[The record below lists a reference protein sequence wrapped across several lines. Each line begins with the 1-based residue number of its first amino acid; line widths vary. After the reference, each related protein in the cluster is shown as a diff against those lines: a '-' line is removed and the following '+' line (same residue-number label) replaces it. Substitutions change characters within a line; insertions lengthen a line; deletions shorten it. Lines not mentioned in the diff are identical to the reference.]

1 MALVHHATL
10 TPTKQ
15 ELVAGWMP
23 TRPWSGGRTIADKLA
38 EYRFDDPD
46 GEVGVETILFRCD
59 DGSVVQVPLT
69 YRGAPLVG
77 GDDFLIGTSDHSYLG
92 PRWVYDGCGDPVW
105 AQTLATAIL
114 TGGTQA
120 QMYFEEEN
128 GERVDVPPRLQVR
141 GTGSDDSAVPSI
153 TAVESAADDGALTVV
168 RTDAVELTV
177 PRIVGTPVQ
186 GDETLVGQLPD
197 GPTPLATLRRTT

>member
-10 TPTKQ
+10 SPTKQ
-15 ELVAGWMP
+15 ELVAGWLP
-23 TRPWSGGRTIADKLA
+23 TRPWANGRTIVEKLA

-69 YRGAPLVG
+69 YRGAPLDG
-77 GDDFLIGTSDHSYLG
+77 ADGFLLGTADHSYLG

-105 AQTLATAIL
+105 AQALATAIL

-120 QMYFEEEN
+120 QMYFEEN

-141 GTGSDDSAVPSI
+141 GTGPVDSAVPSV
-153 TAVESAADDGALTVV
+153 TAIESAEDDGAVTVV
-168 RTDAVELTV
+168 CTKPGDLDLA
-177 PRIVGTPVQ
+177 RIVGTTVQ
-186 GDETLVGQLPD
+186 GDETLFGQLPD
-197 GPTPLATLRRTT
+197 GPTALAALRRRA